1 VPSTNEYLP
10 RRAADLVEEAL
21 ADTRVVIVNGARQ
34 TGKSTLAE
42 VCLRGRSDSVRRYL
56 DDPRT
61 RASAL
66 ADPVA
71 FLDTTSTMLIDEVQ
85 RVPEL
90 WLTIKHVVD
99 RDPRPGRF
107 LLTGSARLL
116 GLSELPDALPGRSE
130 TVELFPLSQGEISG
144 EPDGFVDA
152 AFTHGTRLRAKHSEL
167 RRRDYLALVS
177 RGGYP
182 EAVRRET
189 PKRRTQFFK
198 SYLDDV
204 MIRDVHQVAD
214 IQRVSDMRR
223 LIGTLAAQ
231 SGGLLNYNRLA
242 SDLALPA
249 STVRDYVGL
258 LELVYLIR
266 LVPAWSPNATARAVA
281 TPKLMFND
289 VGLAAHLVSGVT
301 NDATTG
307 GLVETFVLGNQAHEF
322 HFGRRGGEGFA
333 GDAGGGTDG
342 VAVEAGGDGREGDA
356 ARAEGVGYFEGAA
369 VAGGEDVGLAVG
381 TAVPD
386 GADRVDDVFDGRV
399 EVEGRGGH
407 GVAGVARADGA
418 AGLSEAR
425 TGGGMHGPVDAT
437 EKGFVGGGDDGVDT
451 FLGDVAEHDFD
462 DGHGAILAASE
473 RSGGRIRRWRIRCQ
487 RRSPHSAWQ

>member
-1 VPSTNEYLP
+1 
-10 RRAADLVEEAL
+10 VEEAL
-21 ADTRVVIVNGARQ
+21 TDTRVVIVNGARQ

-42 VCLRGRSDSVRRYL
+42 LCLRGRTDSVRRYL

-71 FLDTTSTMLIDEVQ
+71 FLDSAGTMLIDEVQ

-90 WLTIKHVVD
+90 WLTIKHSVD

-152 AFTHGTRLRAKHSEL
+152 AFTHGTRLQAKPSEL
-167 RRRDYLALVS
+167 RRRDYLTLVS

-189 PKRRTQFFK
+189 PKRRTQFFR
-198 SYLDDV
+198 SYLDDI
-204 MIRDVHQVAD
+204 MTRDVHQVAD

-258 LELVYLIR
+258 LELIYLIR

-307 GLVETFVLGNQAHEF
+307 GLVETFVLGELARQITWSDTMPRLY
-322 HFGRRGGEGFA
+322 HFRDRDGYEV
-333 GDAGGGTDG
+333 DA
-342 VAVEAGGDGREGDA
+342 VL
-356 ARAEGVGYFEGAA
+356 
-369 VAGGEDVGLAVG
+369 EDNA
-381 TAVPD
+381 
-386 GADRVDDVFDGRV
+386 GRV
-399 EVEGRGGH
+399 IAIEVKAAETVRTDDFRSLRLLQRRLGDRF
-407 GVAGVARADGA
+407 RA
-418 AGLSEAR
+418 
-425 TGGGMHGPVDAT
+425 
-437 EKGFVGGGDDGVDT
+437 GFVVYCGDQQLPFG
-451 FLGDVAEHDFD
+451 EN
-462 DGHGAILAASE
+462 LACIPISALWTASP
-473 RSGGRIRRWRIRCQ
+473 Q
-487 RRSPHSAWQ
+487 